1 LRPALL
7 NAIAIALLFC
17 ALLGVWNALV
27 TAFWFGLGAAP
38 QLANLATKFV
48 ALTIFTTWAVL
59 DRRRWDLGL
68 GRPTN
73 ARAIR
78 AIVPLV
84 AVVLAL
90 NIKQAAF
97 VELAPAAL
105 LSAAVAA
112 CWEELAFR
120 GVLMGRLLPYGR
132 VAAAWISSLGFGLL
146 HAAQP
151 DLLAAALSVFMVT
164 GLGLSLAALRLAT
177 GSIWPPFIAHLIVN
191 LSASATV
198 GAVPAAQ
205 SPLPLEPLL
214 MGTYFLAY
222 GAFLLS
228 ALPPETKP
236 ASNDT

>member
-1 LRPALL
+1 M
-7 NAIAIALLFC
+7 
-17 ALLGVWNALV
+17 WNALV
-27 TAFWFGLGAAP
+27 ISFWLGLGAAP
-38 QLANLATKFV
+38 QLANLAAQFV
-48 ALTIFTTWAVL
+48 ALAIFTTWVVL

-68 GRPTN
+68 GRPSN

-120 GVLMGRLLPYGR
+120 GVLMGRLLPSGR
-132 VAAAWISSLGFGLL
+132 LAAAWISSIGFGLL
-146 HAAQP
+146 HTSQP
-151 DLLAAALSVFMVT
+151 DLGAAALSALITT

-177 GSIWPPFIAHLIVN
+177 GSIWPPVIAHLIVN

-198 GAVPAAQ
+198 GALPAAQ
-205 SPLPLEPLL
+205 TPFALEPLL
-214 MGTYFLAY
+214 VGAYFLAY
-222 GAFLLS
+222 GAFLLNFP
-228 ALPPETKP
+228 APETN
-236 ASNDT
+236 AED